1 MIEELKEQINIL
13 KLEILM
19 EENELNNLIDEYQE
33 IEKEEQ

>member
-13 KLEILM
+13 TAEILV
-19 EENELNNLIDEYQE
+19 EEKELNALIEEYQE